1 MPTIIQSLY
10 RPSCW
15 CVHVVNTESHPSPMD
30 SLYILK
36 CEGSMVILTCIDC
49 VCLCGCRRSCVAG
62 TCCFPQTTYSIRFL
76 RFCKQVFCVCVYH
89 ALFVFYVYSRA
100 WCMVFQ
106 PPPSLSLSL
115 SLSVFSGHSPVLCGE
130 ACGCG
135 THNHHGSCRCIQ
147 RRPPQVGTL
156 HTVVANELGLASCLN
171 VPVFPSVC

>member
-1 MPTIIQSLY
+1 MRAHSKPLPSTHVLSSRMPTIIQSLY

-89 ALFVFYVYSRA
+89 ALFVFFMCIAARGV
-100 WCMVFQ
+100 WCFN
-106 PPPSLSLSL
+106 PPPLSLSLSL
-115 SLSVFSGHSPVLCGE
+115 SLSSQ
-130 ACGCG
+130 A
-135 THNHHGSCRCIQ
+135 
-147 RRPPQVGTL
+147 TL
-156 HTVVANELGLASCLN
+156 QFCVVKPVVAGLTIIMEAVDVYREGHLR
-171 VPVFPSVC
+171 